1 MVPDSVS
8 LQKEMYLPPTPQIPL
23 YFSKITMYTP
33 VWVYAACFSL
43 IVFILNVTISKTAN
57 V

>member
-1 MVPDSVS
+1 MVPDSIS
-8 LQKEMYLPPTPQIPL
+8 LQKEMDLPPPPIPF